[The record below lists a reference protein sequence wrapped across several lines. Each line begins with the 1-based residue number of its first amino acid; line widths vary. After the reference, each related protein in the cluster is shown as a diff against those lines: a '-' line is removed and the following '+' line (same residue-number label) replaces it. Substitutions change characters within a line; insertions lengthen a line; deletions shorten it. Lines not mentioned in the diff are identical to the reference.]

1 LIYKYC
7 VLYYNKE
14 HLNINR
20 IIDIIKVIVKN
31 EMNNKEEKP
40 ENHEN
45 HENHEKESVNIED
58 IKEKYRHRTLINER
72 YVFEKKIG
80 SGSFGCV
87 YRGRNV
93 ISEDKVA
100 IKFEASSVEMPTLLW
115 ESKMLNHL
123 VGIPGV
129 VKLRYFGTEANK
141 NIIVMD
147 LYSHTLCEEI
157 EILRQ
162 SSEVL
167 LENKE
172 NEKEKEKEKE
182 KESDNDSPNNDSPKR
197 ETDIN
202 ISPNGS
208 DGNDKNNTDL
218 EEMDDGDNTNDNRD
232 DKQSIKEE
240 QCGKMPPHTKKVTEY
255 LIEMLSIISKVH
267 DAGVVHRDI
276 KPENFMFS
284 VVTDKGNIE
293 KKLNIIDFGLSR
305 FYMKGD
311 KHVANTCN
319 KSIVGTLR
327 YISKHVHEGDVYSR
341 RDDIIS
347 ILYVAIYLL
356 KGKLAWSGIITKKG
370 DKRTKEELVY
380 DKKMNTT
387 SEQLCSGLPY
397 LYQKLIDYAY
407 TLEFEDKPDYLYM
420 IRQCK
425 NLLKVI

>member
-1 LIYKYC
+1 
-7 VLYYNKE
+7 
-14 HLNINR
+14 
-20 IIDIIKVIVKN
+20 
-31 EMNNKEEKP
+31 
-40 ENHEN
+40 
-45 HENHEKESVNIED
+45 
-58 IKEKYRHRTLINER
+58 
-72 YVFEKKIG
+72 
-80 SGSFGCV
+80 
-87 YRGRNV
+87 
-93 ISEDKVA
+93 
-100 IKFEASSVEMPTLLW
+100 
-115 ESKMLNHL
+115 MLNHL
-123 VGIPGV
+123 AGIPGV
-129 VKLRYFGTEANK
+129 VKLRYFGTESNK

-157 EILRQ
+157 ERLKNA
-162 SSEVL
+162 SAAS
-167 LENKE
+167 LED
-172 NEKEKEKEKE
+172 KE

-208 DGNDKNNTDL
+208 DGNDKNNTDI
-218 EEMDDGDNTNDNRD
+218 EERDDGDNTNDNND
-232 DKQSIKEE
+232 DKNCIKEE
-240 QCGKMPPHTKKVTEY
+240 QTGSIPAHTKEVTEY
-255 LIEMLSIISKVH
+255 LIEMLSIINKVH

-311 KHVANTCN
+311 KHVANTYN

-327 YISKHVHEGDVYSR
+327 YISKHIHEGDVYSR

-347 ILYVAIYLL
+347 IIYVAIYLL
-356 KGKLAWSGIITKKG
+356 KGKLEWSGIIPKKG

-387 SEQLCSGLPY
+387 SEQLCCGLPY

-407 TLEFEDKPDYLYM
+407 TLDFDDKPDYLYM